1 MRSSVEVRD
10 KVYAEIFMILQEQY
24 EGKEISG
31 EMSLFDDLKMDS
43 IDIISLIVKIEEKY
57 HLQFTEYDRLF
68 ESMENVDMFIQYFA
82 DIIVKDREQI

>member
-1 MRSSVEVRD
+1 MRN
-10 KVYAEIFMILQEQY
+10 KVYTEIFIILQEQY

-57 HLQFTEYDRLF
+57 HLQFAEYDKLF
-68 ESMENVDMFIQYFA
+68 DSVENVHMFIQYFA
-82 DIIVKDREQI
+82 DIIAKDRGSI